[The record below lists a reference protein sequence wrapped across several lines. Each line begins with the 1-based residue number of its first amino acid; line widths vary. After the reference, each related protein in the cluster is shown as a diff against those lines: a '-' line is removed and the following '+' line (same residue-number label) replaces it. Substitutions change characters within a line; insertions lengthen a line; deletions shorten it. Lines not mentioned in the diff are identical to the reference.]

1 MKKILLSLMAVVC
14 ALTVSAK
21 EYILTPS
28 AATTIDP
35 ASADANQYDASATL
49 WKVSQGA
56 ISGTSLKSYDLKY
69 LIFQMDLKDLDGMTI
84 QKAVMSYDSKC
95 TVSSKNSNVELAS
108 INPAWDVTTVTWN
121 SLNADAKAV
130 QISADKG
137 QNVGTTT
144 KNLKENV
151 LNYVKN
157 EAGKTVAF
165 AIYTYTARE
174 QQISNI
180 KLTIDAID
188 ASASVNVNVKYMC
201 GETEV
206 KSATTIGTKDQ
217 AVELST
223 EEKADFILDGK
234 KYIYVSDNGAS
245 VLAAEGSDVIVNVR
259 EAAVYLWHVMSTQ
272 GGEVAKG
279 ANFEGDNIEVGYP
292 RYQRNELT
300 NELYEAPKTNDS
312 RKRYTVNVLLDKDNA
327 SVDMTYNK
335 VKDNVVYYQ
344 EAEDIDGLTKVTYGN
359 VFVRASNALAAKATE
374 NTVITNLPAGKY
386 VVNAGVFSSAKS
398 PAYVIKIGV
407 GDNVYEAPVT
417 KVNNSEVK
425 SAEYTLTK
433 TTAVTLFADG
443 MGDNNALDYIYI
455 EKTGEYVVPDNTVAA
470 GKYIAQVTIAEA
482 EGVAVPAEF
491 QAYVGTHKYG
501 MDLAGDEKKLTISG
515 MSIMNNMEIVGDAV
529 AYDATKTFTMNGKE
543 FTICSVDGTKT
554 EGELAVTKNE
564 DGSISIEDFGF
575 MKGGKFAGTAK
586 NITAQLQVNEETEAN
601 ITFEDI
607 DLQGKTYYK
616 GEDKAMSIPTGDFT
630 FINYFA
636 DYGSY
641 TAWNG
646 FAVSATRGDNFVGNY
661 SDDSQFNSCTA
672 GGMQSE
678 KFAIGYYSEYDARM
692 EDQYP
697 EIYATKNIK
706 PEYVYINNTASAYI
720 SMTQGDG
727 YAEKFQEGDFLKLT
741 ISGMVYDEE
750 EEDYVVQS
758 SVDFYLGKDENIV
771 SEWTKV
777 DLTSLGVCESIRFT
791 MSCSQTSDS
800 YMKTPAYFALDNMKA
815 AITDE
820 PTTAVKGVANVQK
833 AAQKVQK
840 LMKNGQILIKTANG
854 IVNAAGAQVK

>member
-1 MKKILLSLMAVVC
+1 MRLR
-14 ALTVSAK
+14 LTVPLPFNLARYN
-21 EYILTPS
+21 YIYTISVADPS
-28 AATTIDP
+28 ATD
-35 ASADANQYDASATL
+35 
-49 WKVSQGA
+49 
-56 ISGTSLKSYDLKY
+56 
-69 LIFQMDLKDLDGMTI
+69 
-84 QKAVMSYDSKC
+84 
-95 TVSSKNSNVELAS
+95 VE
-108 INPAWDVTTVTWN
+108 
-121 SLNADAKAV
+121 
-130 QISADKG
+130 
-137 QNVGTTT
+137 
-144 KNLKENV
+144 
-151 LNYVKN
+151 
-157 EAGKTVAF
+157 
-165 AIYTYTARE
+165 YT
-174 QQISNI
+174 
-180 KLTIDAID
+180 
-188 ASASVNVNVKYMC
+188 VKYVDEE
-201 GETEV
+201 G
-206 KSATTIGTKDQ
+206 I
-217 AVELST
+217 ELKASST
-223 EEKADFILDGK
+223 NSGAPGAAITVGDVEKASFVAEGQ
-234 KYIYVSDNGAS
+234 KYIYKSDDAADKTIAADGTTVVTVTFRKAASYTLFAKYNGN
-245 VLAAEGSDVIVNVR
+245 VISS
-259 EAAVYLWHVMSTQ
+259 AAVY
-272 GGEVAKG
+272 
-279 ANFEGDNIEVGYP
+279 EGDNGNVYVP
-292 RYQRNELT
+292 YYQLVDGK
-300 NELYEAPKTNDS
+300 LYGTPMVDKGTLSYGQVTVSNVTADVD
-312 RKRYTVNVLLDKDNA
+312 VNVSYTEDATQNA
-327 SVDMTYNK
+327 VFFA
-335 VKDNVVYYQ
+335 
-344 EAEDIDGLTKVTYGN
+344 EAENISTLKAYEDGYTN
-359 VFVRASNALAAKATE
+359 IRMSNGAVAYAQADGA
-374 NTVITNLPAGKY
+374 VIVNLPAGKY
-386 VVNAGVFSSAKS
+386 TVTSASRAGTTDFYAGTTQVLEVASTGSVVTTT
-398 PAYVIKIGV
+398 
-407 GDNVYEAPVT
+407 GDEF
-417 KVNNSEVK
+417 
-425 SAEYTLTK
+425 TLTK
-433 TTAVTLFADG
+433 STDITVSEGSTLAYF
-443 MGDNNALDYIYI
+443 DYVLIR
-455 EKTGEYVVPDNTVAA
+455 KTGEYVAPDNTVAA

-529 AYDATKTFTMNGKE
+529 AYDATKTFTMNGKV

-575 MKGGKFAGTAK
+575 MRSGVFAGTAK

-616 GEDKAMSIPTGDFT
+616 GEDEAMSIPTGDFT
-630 FINYFA
+630 FTNYFA

-678 KFAIGYYSEYDARM
+678 KFAIGYYSEYDALM

-750 EEDYVVQS
+750 EKDFVAQS

-791 MSCSQTSDS
+791 MSCSQTSGG

-820 PTTAVKGVANVQK
+820 PTAVKGVANVQK

-840 LMKNGQILIKTANG
+840 LMKDGQILIKTANG